1 MNIRK
6 LFCPGDTP
14 RILLFLFFFVISV
27 IITIACGYTE
37 KNATGNVLLLFL
49 LLLLAHRN
57 TLTSI
62 TTLLFLF
69 CCALYAPAGMTY
81 GKINNSFIVA
91 LLQTTA
97 DEAAEFTGMIPVY
110 HFLVSAAILVFMV
123 IFWRTHH
130 RGHRN
135 WLALLLFV
143 LCSVNSWPLR
153 MVKGIVVGT
162 TDTLREMQR
171 YKQLSQHGADNWK
184 ILPGTP
190 LYDTIVIVT
199 GESVRRD
206 YMSVYG
212 YPVPTTPWL
221 NTAPGLFIDGYT
233 SAAASTVPSLSRTL
247 IYDYEQNPDSGNNVV
262 ALAAKAGYS
271 TWWISNQGKLG
282 EHDTRI
288 SVIASDAE
296 HTVFLKKG
304 SFASRKTDDM
314 LLLQETE
321 RALADKSSPKVI
333 FLHMIGSH
341 PNPCDRL
348 NSWPNYYLEQY
359 PRKIACYLASI
370 SKLDNFLGQLDGILR
385 RHSRHFAMLYF
396 SDHGLSVS
404 DSANP
409 VHHDGHVQGG
419 YSVPLI
425 ITASDITSHQSVSRK
440 ISARNFAGIFQWLT
454 GIRTENIPPFNPLT
468 DEDNEPVM
476 VFNGE
481 KNVPADSLKPQ
492 PLILPDHSNHI
503 WQTVIQSLV
512 LKRIL
517 YRIEPVFISA
527 QGTTKSRQ
535 HSLRQLSRI
544 TLWVRDFL

>member
-6 LFCPGDTP
+6 LFCPGNTP
-14 RILLFLFFFVISV
+14 RILLFLFFFVVSV
-27 IITIACGYTE
+27 ITTIACGYTE

-62 TTLLFLF
+62 TALLFLF

-91 LLQTTA
+91 LLQTTT

-110 HFLVSAAILVFMV
+110 HFLVSAAIQVFMV
-123 IFWRTHH
+123 IFWRTHR

-153 MVKGIVVGT
+153 MVKGTVVGT

-171 YKQLSQHGADNWK
+171 YKQLNQHGADNWK
-184 ILPGTP
+184 ILPG
-190 LYDTIVIVT
+190 V
-199 GESVRRD
+199 
-206 YMSVYG
+206 
-212 YPVPTTPWL
+212 
-221 NTAPGLFIDGYT
+221 
-233 SAAASTVPSLSRTL
+233 
-247 IYDYEQNPDSGNNVV
+247 
-262 ALAAKAGYS
+262 
-271 TWWISNQGKLG
+271 SNQGKLG

-333 FLHMIGSH
+333 FLHMMGSH

-348 NSWPNYYLEQY
+348 HSWPNHYLEQY
-359 PRKIACYLASI
+359 PRKVACYLASI

-440 ISARNFAGIFQWLT
+440 ISARHFAGIFQWLT

-481 KNVPADSLKPQ
+481 RNVPADSLKPQ
-492 PLILPDHSNHI
+492 PLILPD
-503 WQTVIQSLV
+503 
-512 LKRIL
+512 R
-517 YRIEPVFISA
+517 R
-527 QGTTKSRQ
+527 
-535 HSLRQLSRI
+535 
-544 TLWVRDFL
+544 